1 MCGFLFI
8 RQMGPPRVPLA
19 LLVLLALSA
28 LLPGGLPQAA
38 TAEIAPL
45 EVDCPELKK
54 IYLPADPRYA
64 AYVLKVQSNQ
74 ELLCLVRGEAVYRAL
89 LRRAGIHPKYRAE
102 AVAGLAR
109 LHNTDLLTEW
119 LAAVKQIGA
128 EGISLERKQGRVP
141 PTMAQI
147 RAVLTAY
154 AAQLREFTP
163 QQLAARRAEFT
174 RLARKNSLP
183 EVRAL
188 GYAALAATDGDVE
201 RAWEI
206 ARGERLGD
214 LIAAMPW
221 IPNQQIR
228 SALYARLQPLLKQP
242 LAEDLRQSLFSALPS
257 VPGHDEEIFALLV
270 PGVVDEESRAA
281 AVTALL
287 GRDADKWPRGDLV
300 PLSERLLALLAV
312 MPIRER
318 ASQGGRQLAKLAA
331 RVAARLPTAMQ
342 PAVKARLAQLKVAK
356 RYLSAV
362 REEMRFD
369 KDVLVVGTGQPIE
382 LFFTNHDGMPHNLV
396 ITAIGAMEEIGSAA
410 DRMATSADTFAQ
422 EYVPKSDKVL
432 LNSRMLGT
440 GKMQKLVFTAPE
452 IPGVYP
458 LICSFPGHWLKMYA
472 ALVVSEDVAGFLAAN
487 PELSK
492 DKLLGIVTY
501 DHDFDVLASQL
512 ADRKELPSFDRGQRA
527 FASRSCV
534 SCHSVQGQGGRV
546 GPELTELS
554 KENKPHEILRSL
566 LFPSEKIDPN
576 FAKVELEELQTG
588 RIHTG
593 VLIPQ
598 EDREIVYLV
607 DDPLLANCEPKIF
620 RREEVEI
627 VPLKVSPMPTEL
639 LQRSSPQEVLDLVAY
654 LVAGGD
660 PQHAVYRSEAAE
672 R

>member
-8 RQMGPPRVPLA
+8 RQMGLPRVPLA
-19 LLVLLALSA
+19 LLALLALPA
-28 LLPGGLPQAA
+28 LLSGGPPQAA
-38 TAEIAPL
+38 AAEGPAL
-45 EVDCPELKK
+45 EVDCPQLKK

-64 AYVLKVQSNQ
+64 AYVMKVQSNQ
-74 ELLCLVRGEAVYRAL
+74 ELLCLARGEAVYRAL

-109 LHNTDLLTEW
+109 LHDTDLLTEW

-128 EGISLERKQGRVP
+128 KGITLERKQERVQ
-141 PTMAQI
+141 PTVAQI
-147 RAVLTAY
+147 RAVLAAF
-154 AAQLREFTP
+154 AAQLRELP
-163 QQLAARRAEFT
+163 QQQLAARRAELA
-174 RLARKNSLP
+174 RLARQNSRP

-188 GYAALAATDGDVE
+188 GYAALIAADGDAE
-201 RAWEI
+201 RAWET

-221 IPNQQIR
+221 ISNQQIR
-228 SALYARLQPLLKQP
+228 SALYARLQPLLKQA

-270 PGVVDEESRAA
+270 PGVLDKESRDA

-287 GRDADKWPRGDLV
+287 GRAADKWPRGDLV
-300 PLSERLLALLAV
+300 PLAEKLLALLAA
-312 MPIRER
+312 MPLRER
-318 ASQGGRQLAKLAA
+318 ASQGGRQLAKLSS
-331 RVAARLPTAMQ
+331 RVAERLPAAMQ

-410 DRMATSADTFAQ
+410 DRMATSADTLAQ

-452 IPGVYP
+452 TPGVYP

-501 DHDFDVLASQL
+501 DHDFDALASQL
-512 ADRKELPSFDRGQRA
+512 ADRQEPPSFERGQRA

-534 SCHSVQGQGGRV
+534 SCHSVRGQGGRV

-598 EDREIVYLV
+598 EDTEIVYLV

-620 RREEVEI
+620 RREEVAM

-660 PQHAVYRSEAAE
+660 PQHAVYRNAAAE